1 MLNSHHKDQI
11 KRAVGKTKQGVI
23 YAEIIFHFFFLSKRN
38 YVLNLLQL
46 LHSLKHK
53 FYLDPFFSC

>member
-23 YAEIIFHFFFLSKRN
+23 YAEIIFLFFFFLKETMCSTCYN
-38 YVLNLLQL
+38 
-46 LHSLKHK
+46 
-53 FYLDPFFSC
+53 FYIV